1 VKETQENEQA
11 QTNIR
16 LFFLTR
22 NNFII
27 IIIIIINVRVNFY
40 IF

>member
-27 IIIIIINVRVNFY
+27 IIIIINVRVNFY